1 MPSQTDISS
10 RWQEFSAQL
19 QEAAR
24 GAQGILEAIKS
35 TIVEHFGQTGLY
47 ATYVVVGVL
56 LVLIIM
62 RLAKLTFSAIK
73 YLVIPAVALAF
84 LGSLIT
90 NYSFAGLLPVMA
102 MFCSLL
108 LLFKA

>member
-1 MPSQTDISS
+1 MPNQTDISS
-10 RWQEFSAQL
+10 RWQEFAAQV

-24 GAQGILEAIKS
+24 GALGILEALKA

-47 ATYVVVGVL
+47 ASYVVVGVL
-56 LVLIIM
+56 MVLLIM
-62 RLAKLTFSAIK
+62 RLAKLTFSAVK

-84 LGSLIT
+84 IGSLVT
-90 NYSFAGLLPVMA
+90 NYPFVGLLPLTA

-108 LLFKA
+108 LLFKG